1 MMKQIILLKG
11 IAIMM
16 MFGGVAII
24 WFGLSAKQ

>member
-1 MMKQIILLKG
+1 MSKTILLKS